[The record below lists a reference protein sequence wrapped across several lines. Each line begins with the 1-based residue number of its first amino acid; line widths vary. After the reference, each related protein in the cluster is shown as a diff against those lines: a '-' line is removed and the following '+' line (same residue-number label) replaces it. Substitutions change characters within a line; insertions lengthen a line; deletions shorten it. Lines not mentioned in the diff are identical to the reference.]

1 MGVPRIPNPIGQTL
15 AYLAGVQKPYM
26 DEFIYGTLKK
36 DPEARLFRALCS
48 VRTAIIQTWAE
59 TVEEYKGHPNR
70 PLSELSKIGRVV
82 KELEAEGIVLER
94 DFSLSR
100 VVIQLNRRVE
110 TLAKP
115 LVLRLLKDG
124 GLADIFIMPAGDTI
138 QGVREA
144 VTAYGPMKSFF
155 PYQKWVNWDFTK
167 GGANQKYLFADD
179 EELLEQLSK
188 QRNSEAEK
196 LDIFLY
202 QQPCIAVV
210 DCENSD
216 AERVCSIIERY
227 GSDCISKLVL
237 VDDEH
242 TTLLWNKIQ
251 RRLSDSG
258 IPVERLE
265 TARVKEQK
273 SLVDL
278 TLSIKVAEE
287 HYKNGQSSF
296 LLFTSD
302 SDIWSVIKSFP
313 DVRFLVAGEKEK
325 TGDFFVAALLK
336 EGVPFVFLNDVV
348 GSERPLT
355 RRALLEESSKIM
367 GRTVFDAKKIITA
380 AALNLGLY
388 LSQEEIDGYV
398 AELLG
403 ALTVKIDSSAVTLTA
418 DGSNPED

>member
-1 MGVPRIPNPIGQTL
+1 MRIPHLPNPIGQTL

-26 DEFIYGTLKK
+26 DEFLYGTLKK
-36 DPEARLFRALCS
+36 DPEARRFRALCS
-48 VRTAIIQTWAE
+48 VRTAIIQTWAD
-59 TVEEYKGHPNR
+59 TVEEYKGHPTR

-82 KELEAEGIVLER
+82 KELEVEGIVLER

-100 VVIQLNRRVE
+100 VVIQLNKRIE
-110 TLAKP
+110 ALAKP

-138 QGVREA
+138 PGVREA

-202 QQPCIAVV
+202 QQPCVAVV

-251 RRLSDSG
+251 RKISGLG

-265 TARVKEQK
+265 TTRVKEQK

-287 HYKNGQSSF
+287 HYKNGQNSF

-336 EGVPFVFLNDVV
+336 EGIPFVFLNDVV

-355 RRALLEESSKIM
+355 RKALLEESSKII
-367 GRTVFDAKKIITA
+367 GRTVFEAKKIITA

-388 LSQEEIDGYV
+388 LTEEERATYADI
-398 AELLG
+398 LLG
-403 ALTVKIDSSAVTLTA
+403 SLKLKIDSDTA
-418 DGSNPED
+418 TIVADESNPED